1 MGGQSQVRSI
11 MNLDDG
17 ALEDISGCAQLS
29 EVYDVTQEEVDEFD
43 KSFPTEGKERSGEPG

>member
-1 MGGQSQVRSI
+1 